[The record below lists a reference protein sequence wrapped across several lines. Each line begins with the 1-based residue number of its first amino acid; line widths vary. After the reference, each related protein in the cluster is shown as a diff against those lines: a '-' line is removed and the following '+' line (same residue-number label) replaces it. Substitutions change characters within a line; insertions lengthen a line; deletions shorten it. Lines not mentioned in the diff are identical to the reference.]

1 MPRVFISYRR
11 SDEPGWATLIYEKLK
26 TLCDDVYFD
35 VKSIEPGA
43 NFREHIHEA
52 IDACD
57 ALVAVIGSRWLG
69 TSADSPRLF
78 NSDDYVRAELESALG
93 RDIPV
98 FPILVGQAAMPA
110 PEELPNSISGIAYL
124 NAIELHPALV
134 DTQIANLIQTLKATI
149 GANGDLDRGVST
161 EARGLLEELRRID
174 VSPERRVAIG
184 DRLAQIGDLRSGVGL
199 DESGLP
205 DICWRTVP
213 AGSYRYGHFGQLRN
227 TTTSVDVAKYPI
239 TNAQFQSFI
248 DDGGYRDRIWW
259 REHNREFSAEW
270 PVVLKPSAWGKA
282 NRPRNRVSWLEARA
296 FCRWY
301 SQLSGTKVDL
311 IQEQVWEKAAR
322 GSDARLYPWG
332 DEYVCGYA
340 NVNERIVDANG
351 SYLNKAIAVGLYP
364 HGTSPF
370 GIDDMIGNVWE
381 MCYSADSC
389 RDRPTVVLRG
399 GSWMDAPSN
408 TTVFA
413 RKIKVHHGSS
423 VGFRVCRQ
431 TPVR

>member
-26 TLCDDVYFD
+26 TGCEDVYFD
-35 VKSIEPGA
+35 VKSIGPGA

-57 ALVAVIGSRWLG
+57 AFVAVIGGGWLG
-69 TSADSPRLF
+69 AGAESSRLF
-78 NSDDYVRAELESALG
+78 DSDDYVRAEIESAIG
-93 RDIPV
+93 RDIPI
-98 FPILVGQAAMPA
+98 FPILVGQAVMPA
-110 PEELPNSISGIAYL
+110 PEELPDSVSNIAYL

-134 DTQIANLIQTLKATI
+134 DAQMANLISTLKATI
-149 GANGDLDRGVST
+149 GAIGDHDRGVST
-161 EARGLLEELRRID
+161 EARGLLEELRRRD
-174 VSPERRVAIG
+174 VLPERRVAIG

-199 DESGLP
+199 NESGIA

-213 AGSYRYGHFGQLRN
+213 AGPFRYGHFGKLRH
-227 TTTSVDVAKYPI
+227 TTMSFDVAKYPI

-248 DDGGYRDRIWW
+248 DDGGYRDPIWW
-259 REHNREFSAEW
+259 REQTNEFSAEW
-270 PVVLKPSAWGKA
+270 PPVPKSSAWGKP
-282 NRPRNRVSWLEARA
+282 NRPKNRASWLEARA

-301 SQLSGTKVDL
+301 SQVSGTKVDL

-340 NVNERIVDANG
+340 NVNERVIDVNG
-351 SYLNKAIAVGLYP
+351 SYLNKAVAVGLYP

-381 MCYSADSC
+381 MCYSADSS

-399 GSWMDAPSN
+399 GSWMDGPSN
-408 TTVFA
+408 TTVFT
-413 RKIKVHHGSS
+413 RKVKVHHGSS

-431 TPVR
+431 TPRQ